1 MNKKSNPDL
10 VRNICYMV
18 RVNKPENVSFL
29 SLLELAKEKN
39 PQKFIRDMMING
51 AVVARKSTKEVIV
64 HEQLLAVL
72 IEHRT
77 IFKRMINLMRNEDP
91 SYKVSLDEVI
101 RLITQAL
108 LKL

>member
-10 VRNICYMV
+10 IRNIGYLV
-18 RVNKPENVSFL
+18 RVNKPENTSFL
-29 SLLELAKEKN
+29 TLLESANEKN
-39 PQKFIRDMMING
+39 PQKFIRDMMTNG
-51 AVVARKSTKEVIV
+51 VVIARKSTKEVIV

-77 IFKRMINLMRNEDP
+77 IFKRMINLVRNEDP

-101 RLITQAL
+101 KLISQAL
-108 LKL
+108 LKV